1 MVWEYDIIFWF
12 PAPQIALIISLE
24 IFHELLSL
32 RNVSHTYHPM
42 SIYHHY
48 MDYEDNVWP
57 ENMPLLYLAAQLARL
72 NDLISY
78 DELLD
83 ALMIFSIL

>member
-1 MVWEYDIIFWF
+1 MVWEYDIIFWY

-24 IFHELLSL
+24 IFHELPSL

-42 SIYHHY
+42 SIYHHH
-48 MDYEDNVWP
+48 MDYEDNVW
-57 ENMPLLYLAAQLARL
+57 PLLYLAAQLARL
-72 NDLISY
+72 SDLISY
-78 DELLD
+78 DELLY